1 VGQEVA
7 VLRRSSLAAMAAIA
21 ACCAVVRAQEVPLL
35 APGQLVRVTIPS
47 RLIAGGIYTL
57 ASIRGGT
64 VTLREPRYRS
74 DATVGPHGVAMDS
87 VDITAALDSVP
98 RFEIGVGQRRLGR
111 QGALAGAVL
120 GATLGVLTARP
131 SSQPCGYMDSCSL
144 KDARWTGGIVGALVG
159 AGFGALIGH
168 AIRVERWV
176 PVPLDR
182 LRLELGALPTGGADL
197 RFCVAF

>member
-1 VGQEVA
+1 M
-7 VLRRSSLAAMAAIA
+7 RRSSLAAMAAIA

-47 RLIAGGIYTL
+47 RLVTEGIYTL
-57 ASIRGGT
+57 AAIHGGT
-64 VTLREPRYRS
+64 VTLREPRYRP
-74 DATVGPHGVAMDS
+74 DAAAGAHAVAIDS
-87 VDITAALDSVP
+87 LDITAALDSV
-98 RFEIGVGQRRLGR
+98 RSFEIGVGQRRFGR

-120 GATLGVLTARP
+120 GATLGVLTAKP

-159 AGFGALIGH
+159 AGLGALIGH

-176 PVPLDR
+176 PVPLNR
-182 LRLELGALPTGGADL
+182 LRMELGARPTGGADL
-197 RFCVAF
+197 HFCVAF